1 MSLLKSFWQDEAGF
15 VLSAELALIGTIGVV
30 GATVGL
36 SVSANAINEEM
47 QDLAFAFRSLDQSYH
62 FQGYASKRA
71 SVAGSRYAQPDISRS
86 LEDLR
91 LHRIEAEEKAE
102 VIRQEWTHRFD
113 VGAPAET
120 KADDHET

>member
-1 MSLLKSFWQDEAGF
+1 MSLKSLWQDEAGF

-62 FQGYASKRA
+62 YQGFASKRS
-71 SVAGSRYAQPDISRS
+71 SVAASGYTQPDISRS

-91 LHRIEAEEKAE
+91 LHRVEAEEKAE
-102 VIRQEWTHRFD
+102 VMRQEWMHRFD
-113 VGAPAET
+113 VDTPSET